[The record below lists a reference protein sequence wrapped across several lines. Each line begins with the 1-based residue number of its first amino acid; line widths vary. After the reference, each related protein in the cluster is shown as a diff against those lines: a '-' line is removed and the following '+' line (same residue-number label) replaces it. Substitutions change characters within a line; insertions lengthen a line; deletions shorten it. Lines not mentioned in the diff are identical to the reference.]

1 VTVLAARRNINVA
14 VSVGM
19 TLLQSREV
27 EFVPC
32 FNYFLESMD
41 VFKGQGKLGLSF
53 TDATIVVVCREL
65 GAGLLATFDNS
76 FKKIEGLT
84 VVPD

>member
-1 VTVLAARRNINVA
+1 
-14 VSVGM
+14 
-19 TLLQSREV
+19 
-27 EFVPC
+27 
-32 FNYFLESMD
+32 MD